1 MKLPFPIVAG
11 ALFAG
16 LTVTADQ
23 VTHQNGSILVG
34 KAQIAQNGQV
44 QIAGQTLPA
53 AQVQSIAFESNAL
66 QPGLSGVTFNLYQGN
81 WNALPDFNQLS
92 IDKSGTMSTNR
103 LDLSPLE
110 LDGANRIFRLNHGD
124 TLDRWS
130 APPIEGRPF
139 AISATVV
146 ALGDGVLVAQGGNQ
160 GGNQNGMALYLQNGH
175 LNFVTRIKNE
185 NTIARDKLPFP
196 LHEPVKVLA
205 EFRRDMQLV
214 LTVDD
219 REAARV
225 EAPGILPARPP
236 EGLSVGF
243 DQRRSGLGLYRND
256 HHFQG
261 ELRNLQLRV
270 MGMGLVFRGKLN
282 VAQDGDYTF
291 NISADAATELKIN
304 TRPVTSGKAVRLT
317 AGSHSFQMTYAQL
330 ATPAQSGAREN
341 LTLDWSGPGL
351 NRQPLTA
358 LPDPQAPSWHPA
370 DTAIPSDGILTMDGS
385 FLAQTVNHV
394 NRNHIQFG
402 ETKLERQT
410 VSTLFLRPLSIF
422 ETRELVDKPAGV
434 LRIDGTFTEG
444 KLLRVDNET
453 VTLSNILFGLKTM
466 KRGIDAVAVVVNPA
480 TPIDPKVSILLYD
493 GSILFTHQYSVK
505 EEHLHLPDH
514 PLQNAPIPLKAIAE
528 IVHGHTPNHVERA
541 EVRWENHSE
550 MGQQFLGDRTRKA
563 MEIIKK
569 FREAQF
575 RLAAADKQFIKAKRA
590 LPAAVKAELAAKTK
604 RDAALPSLTGPT
616 ALVKTQT
623 DAHNQTLQTLTNAEN
638 KAAADCTQT
647 SQSYNT
653 WWQAMQSKRL
663 PALQALAEAQ
673 LAWLQAEPDQRPAL
687 EQKRTQAAQALA
699 RINGEIKR
707 HRTQLDTHLQA
718 SLISDQAESAA
729 QSRQAEAWLKLSA
742 ATRALAKVQDAFNLL
757 DQDWMEKKALADQIR
772 GEVNRSKRDS
782 DMAKGQIG
790 TLEPELQTTFRRR

>member
-1 MKLPFPIVAG
+1 MKLPFPIIAG

-16 LTVTADQ
+16 LTVAADQ
-23 VTHQNGSILVG
+23 VTTQNGSILVG

-44 QIAGQTLPA
+44 QIAGQTLPPE
-53 AQVQSIAFESNAL
+53 QVQRIIFESNAL
-66 QPGLSGVTFNLYQGN
+66 QPGLSRVTFNLYQGN
-81 WNALPDFNQLS
+81 WNALPDFTQLS

-124 TLDRWS
+124 AMDRWS

-146 ALGDGVLVAQGGNQ
+146 AQGDGVLVAQGGNQ

-185 NTIARDKLPFP
+185 NTIARDELPFP

-219 REAARV
+219 REAALV
-225 EAPGILPARPP
+225 KAPGMLPARPP
-236 EGLSVGF
+236 EGLSVGL

-270 MGMGLVFRGKLN
+270 MGMGLVYRGKLN

-291 NISADAATELKIN
+291 NISADAATEVKIN
-304 TRPVTSGKAVRLT
+304 ARPVTSGKAVRLS
-317 AGSHSFQMTYAQL
+317 AGSHPFQMTYAQL
-330 ATPAQSGAREN
+330 TTPAQSGTREN
-341 LTLDWSGPGL
+341 LTVDWSGPGL
-351 NRQPLTA
+351 NRQLLTA
-358 LPDPQAPSWHPA
+358 QPNPQVPSWHPA
-370 DTAIPSDGILTMDGS
+370 DTAIPSAGILTLDGS
-385 FLAQTVNHV
+385 FLAQTVDHV
-394 NRNHIQFG
+394 DRTHIQFG
-402 ETKLERQT
+402 NTKLERQT
-410 VSTLFLRPLSIF
+410 ISTLFLRSLTIF
-422 ETRELVDKPAGV
+422 ETRELVDKPVGV

-444 KLLRVDNET
+444 KLMRVDQET
-453 VTLSNILFGLKTM
+453 VTISNILFGLKTL

-480 TPIDPKVSILLYD
+480 TPIDPKVSILLHD
-493 GSILFTHQYSVK
+493 GSILFAPQYSVK
-505 EEHLHLPDH
+505 DGQLHLPDH
-514 PLQNAPIPLKAIAE
+514 PLQDAPIPLKSIAE
-528 IVHGHTPNHVERA
+528 IVHGHAPNHVERA
-541 EVRWENHSE
+541 EARWENHSE

-563 MEIIKK
+563 MEIIKI

-590 LPAAVKAELAAKTK
+590 LPAAEKAELAAKAK
-604 RDAALPSLTGPT
+604 RDAALPSLTAPT
-616 ALVKTQT
+616 ALVKNHT
-623 DAHNQTLQTLTNAEN
+623 DAHNQTLQVLTNAEN

-647 SQSYNT
+647 GQSYNI
-653 WWQAMQSKRL
+653 WWQTVQSKRR

-673 LAWLQAEPDQRPAL
+673 LAWLQAKPDQRPAL
-687 EQKRTQAAQALA
+687 EQKRAQAAQTLT
-699 RINGEIKR
+699 RVNEEIKR
-707 HRTQLDTHLQA
+707 HRTQLDTNLHTGLN
-718 SLISDQAESAA
+718 SDQAETAA
-729 QSRQAEAWLKLSA
+729 QARQGAVWQKLSDA
-742 ATRALAKVQDAFNLL
+742 SQALAKFQDAFNLL
-757 DQDWMEKKALADQIR
+757 DQDWMEKKALADQLR
-772 GEVNRSKRDS
+772 GEVSRSKRDS
-782 DMAKGQIG
+782 DMAKGLIG
-790 TLEPELQTTFRRR
+790 VLEPSLQSTFRP

>member
-1 MKLPFPIVAG
+1 MKLPFPIIAG

-16 LTVTADQ
+16 LTVAADQ
-23 VTHQNGSILVG
+23 VTTQNGSILVG

-44 QIAGQTLPA
+44 QIADQTLPPE
-53 AQVQSIAFESNAL
+53 QVQRIIFESNAL
-66 QPGLSGVTFNLYQGN
+66 KPGLSGVTFNLYQGN
-81 WNALPDFNQLS
+81 WNALPDFTQLS

-124 TLDRWS
+124 TMDRWS

-146 ALGDGVLVAQGGNQ
+146 AQGDGVLVAQGGNQ

-185 NTIARDKLPFP
+185 NTIARDELPFP

-225 EAPGILPARPP
+225 EAPGMLPARPP

-270 MGMGLVFRGKLN
+270 MGMGLVYHGKLN
-282 VAQDGDYTF
+282 VVQDGDYTF
-291 NISADAATELKIN
+291 NISADAATELKVN

-330 ATPAQSGAREN
+330 VTPAQSGAREN
-341 LTLDWSGPGL
+341 LTVDWSGPGL

-358 LPDPQAPSWHPA
+358 QPNPQAPSWHPA
-370 DTAIPSDGILTMDGS
+370 DTAIPSAGILTLDGS
-385 FLAQTVNHV
+385 FLAETVNHV
-394 NRNHIQFG
+394 DRTHIQFG

-410 VSTLFLRPLSIF
+410 VSTLFLRSLSIF

-444 KLLRVDNET
+444 KLLRVDKET
-453 VTLSNILFGLKTM
+453 VTLSNILFGLKTL
-466 KRGIDAVAVVVNPA
+466 KRGIDAVAVVVNPS
-480 TPIDPKVSILLYD
+480 TSIDPKVSILLHD
-493 GSILFTHQYSVK
+493 GSILFAPQYSVK
-505 EEHLHLPDH
+505 DGQLHLRDH
-514 PLQNAPIPLKAIAE
+514 PLQDAPIPLQSIAE
-528 IVHGHTPNHVERA
+528 VVHGHAPNHVERA
-541 EVRWENHSE
+541 EARWEKHSK

-563 MEIIKK
+563 MDIIKK

-590 LPAAVKAELAAKTK
+590 LPAAEKSELAAKVK
-604 RDAALPSLTGPT
+604 RDDALQSLTAPT
-616 ALVKTQT
+616 ALVKTHT
-623 DAHNQTLQTLTNAEN
+623 DAHNQTLQVLITAEN
-638 KAAADCTQT
+638 KAAADCARTG
-647 SQSYNT
+647 QSYNI
-653 WWQAMQSKRL
+653 WWQTVHFKRG

-673 LAWLQAEPDQRPAL
+673 LAWLQAKPDQRPAL
-687 EQKRTQAAQALA
+687 EQKRAQAAQDLA
-699 RINGEIKR
+699 RINEEIKR
-707 HRTQLDTHLQA
+707 HRTELDTHLQTG
-718 SLISDQAESAA
+718 LNSDQAVTTA
-729 QSRQAEAWLKLSA
+729 QARQGATLQKLSA
-742 ATRALAKVQDAFNLL
+742 AAKALAKVQDAFNLL
-757 DQDWMEKKALADQIR
+757 DQDWMEKKAQADQLR

-790 TLEPELQTTFRRR
+790 ILEPSLQSTFRP

>member
-1 MKLPFPIVAG
+1 MKLPFPIIAG
-11 ALFAG
+11 VLFAS
-16 LTVTADQ
+16 LTVAADQ
-23 VTHQNGSILVG
+23 VTTQNGSILVG

-44 QIAGQTLPA
+44 QIAGQTLPPE
-53 AQVQSIAFESNAL
+53 QVQRIIFESNAL
-66 QPGLSGVTFNLYQGN
+66 KPGLSGVTFNLYQGN
-81 WNALPDFNQLS
+81 WNALPDFTQLS

-124 TLDRWS
+124 TMDRWS

-146 ALGDGVLVAQGGNQ
+146 AQGDGVLVAQGGNQ

-185 NTIARDKLPFP
+185 NTIARDELPFP

-225 EAPGILPARPP
+225 EAPGMLPARPP

-270 MGMGLVFRGKLN
+270 MGMGLVYRGKLN
-282 VAQDGDYTF
+282 VVQDGDYTF

-304 TRPVTSGKAVRLT
+304 TRPVTSGKAMRLT

-330 ATPAQSGAREN
+330 ATPSQSGSREN
-341 LTLDWSGPGL
+341 LTVDWSGPGL

-370 DTAIPSDGILTMDGS
+370 DTAIPSAGILTLDGS
-385 FLAQTVNHV
+385 FLAETVNHV
-394 NRNHIQFG
+394 DRTHIQFG

-410 VSTLFLRPLSIF
+410 VSTLFLRSLSIF

-444 KLLRVDNET
+444 KLLRVDKET
-453 VTLSNILFGLKTM
+453 VTLSNILFGLKTL
-466 KRGIDAVAVVVNPA
+466 KRGIDAVAVVVNPS
-480 TPIDPKVSILLYD
+480 TSIDPKVSILLHD
-493 GSILFTHQYSVK
+493 GSILFAPQYSVK
-505 EEHLHLPDH
+505 DGQLHLRDH
-514 PLQNAPIPLKAIAE
+514 PLQDAPIPLQSIAE
-528 IVHGHTPNHVERA
+528 VVHGHAPNHVERA
-541 EVRWENHSE
+541 EARWEKHSE

-563 MEIIKK
+563 MDIIKK

-590 LPAAVKAELAAKTK
+590 LPAAEKSELAAKVK
-604 RDAALPSLTGPT
+604 RDDALPSLTAPT
-616 ALVKTQT
+616 ALVKTHT
-623 DAHNQTLQTLTNAEN
+623 DAHNQTLQVLTTAEN
-638 KAAADCTQT
+638 KAAADCTRT
-647 SQSYNT
+647 GQSYNI
-653 WWQAMQSKRL
+653 WWQTVQFKRR

-673 LAWLQAEPDQRPAL
+673 LAWLQAKPDQRPAL
-687 EQKRTQAAQALA
+687 EQKRAQAAQDLA
-699 RINGEIKR
+699 RINEEIKR
-707 HRTQLDTHLQA
+707 HRTELDTHLQTG
-718 SLISDQAESAA
+718 LNSDQAVTAA
-729 QSRQAEAWLKLSA
+729 QARQGATLQKLSA
-742 ATRALAKVQDAFNLL
+742 AAQALAKVQDAFNLL
-757 DQDWMEKKALADQIR
+757 DQDWMEKKAQADQLR

-790 TLEPELQTTFRRR
+790 ILEPSLQSTFRP

>member
-1 MKLPFPIVAG
+1 MKLPFPIIAG

-16 LTVTADQ
+16 LTVAADQ
-23 VTHQNGSILVG
+23 VTTQNGSILVG

-44 QIAGQTLPA
+44 QIAGQTLPPE
-53 AQVQSIAFESNAL
+53 QVQRIIFESNAL
-66 QPGLSGVTFNLYQGN
+66 KPGLSGVTFNLYQGN
-81 WNALPDFNQLS
+81 WNALPDFTQLS

-124 TLDRWS
+124 TMDRWS

-146 ALGDGVLVAQGGNQ
+146 AQGDGVLVAQGGNQ
-160 GGNQNGMALYLQNGH
+160 NGNQNGMALYLQNGH

-185 NTIARDKLPFP
+185 NTIARDELPFP

-225 EAPGILPARPP
+225 DAPGMLPARPP

-270 MGMGLVFRGKLN
+270 MGMGLVYRGKLN
-282 VAQDGDYTF
+282 VVQDGDYTF
-291 NISADAATELKIN
+291 NISADAATVLKIN

-330 ATPAQSGAREN
+330 ATPSQSGSREN
-341 LTLDWSGPGL
+341 LTVDWSGPGL

-370 DTAIPSDGILTMDGS
+370 DTAIPSAGILTLDGS
-385 FLAQTVNHV
+385 FLAETVNHV
-394 NRNHIQFG
+394 DRTHIQFG

-410 VSTLFLRPLSIF
+410 VSTLFLRSLSIF

-444 KLLRVDNET
+444 KLLRVDKET
-453 VTLSNILFGLKTM
+453 VTLSNILFGLKTL
-466 KRGIDAVAVVVNPA
+466 KRGIDAVAVVVNPS
-480 TPIDPKVSILLYD
+480 TSIDPKVSILLHD
-493 GSILFTHQYSVK
+493 GSILFAPQY
-505 EEHLHLPDH
+505 L
-514 PLQNAPIPLKAIAE
+514 
-528 IVHGHTPNHVERA
+528 
-541 EVRWENHSE
+541 
-550 MGQQFLGDRTRKA
+550 
-563 MEIIKK
+563 
-569 FREAQF
+569 
-575 RLAAADKQFIKAKRA
+575 
-590 LPAAVKAELAAKTK
+590 
-604 RDAALPSLTGPT
+604 
-616 ALVKTQT
+616 
-623 DAHNQTLQTLTNAEN
+623 
-638 KAAADCTQT
+638 
-647 SQSYNT
+647 
-653 WWQAMQSKRL
+653 
-663 PALQALAEAQ
+663 
-673 LAWLQAEPDQRPAL
+673 
-687 EQKRTQAAQALA
+687 
-699 RINGEIKR
+699 
-707 HRTQLDTHLQA
+707 
-718 SLISDQAESAA
+718 SLIH
-729 QSRQAEAWLKLSA
+729 
-742 ATRALAKVQDAFNLL
+742 
-757 DQDWMEKKALADQIR
+757 I
-772 GEVNRSKRDS
+772 
-782 DMAKGQIG
+782 
-790 TLEPELQTTFRRR
+790 